1 MPPRIDDDT
10 RTKILNA
17 IKAGKLSR
25 NAIARKHGVSVGT
38 VTNIAKAANLTS
50 AFDRSKGKNA
60 RAREAAKFDAEHARA
75 RLLIDLYGDAQR
87 LRERAWSPYT
97 QIVTG
102 PLGPELVTTKLPPL
116 RDQQAA
122 YTAMAITLD
131 KALKI
136 EALNTGDGAEKG
148 KTMIGD
154 LRAALG
160 LAYEAIEA
168 QEDQEAQ
175 EAQDTG
181 EGAAPAE

>member
-1 MPPRIDDDT
+1 MPPRIDDET
-10 RTKILNA
+10 RAKILKA

-25 NAIARKHGVSVGT
+25 NAIARKYGVSVGT

-50 AFDRSKGKNA
+50 AFDRSKSKTA
-60 RAREAAKFDAEHARA
+60 RATQARKFDALAARA
-75 RLLIDLYGDAQR
+75 KLLVDLYGDAQR
-87 LRERAWSPYT
+87 FRERAWSPYT

-102 PLGPELVTTKLPPL
+102 PLGTELVTTKLPPI

-122 YTAMAITLD
+122 YTAMAIALD

-136 EALNTGDGAEKG
+136 ESVNTGDGAEQG

-160 LAYEAIEA
+160 LAYDAIEA
-168 QEDQEAQ
+168 QEAQAVQDAGYEAP
-175 EAQDTG
+175 
-181 EGAAPAE
+181 PAE